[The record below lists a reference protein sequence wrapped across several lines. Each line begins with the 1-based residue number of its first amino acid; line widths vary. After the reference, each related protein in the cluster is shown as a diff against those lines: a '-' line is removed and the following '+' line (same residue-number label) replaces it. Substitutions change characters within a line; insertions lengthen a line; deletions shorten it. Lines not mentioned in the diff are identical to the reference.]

1 MFDDADLHRH
11 DVQLLTGFFADHML
25 AATAGT
31 GQFVLRQFVDDLDTR
46 QISRQRLAFTT
57 KVWLVMQGLLSA
69 SNGRIIR
76 QFIAVGITRRP
87 ISCEYKTQ
95 AIAYLDVFMHSNHV
109 SIQGGLTALRG
120 SMPFLSSVAMK
131 VACSGPT
138 VRASGW

>member
-1 MFDDADLHRH
+1 MTPICTDTMSSCSL
-11 DVQLLTGFFADHML
+11 VCSLIADHML

-109 SIQGGLTALRG
+109 SIQGGG
-120 SMPFLSSVAMK
+120 
-131 VACSGPT
+131 
-138 VRASGW
+138 